1 MAPAA
6 TVALMLLL
14 ARGVW
19 AEPPTETLRDFF
31 TRANQILIDPV
42 TEGRPTECLNAI
54 RKIVNDIFDF
64 REAAEL
70 ALGPAWHVRTP
81 AEQDEFVRL
90 FADSL
95 ERAFV
100 SRVASRAQLN
110 GGVTIRFRGESI
122 DGTLATV
129 RTTIVGKDRREIP
142 LEYRM
147 RQRGDRW
154 AVRDVVFNGV
164 SIVANY
170 RAQLESIIRRS
181 SYETLV
187 MAMKA
192 KTVNVPS
199 VSTAA
204 AVGVARATV
213 QEPPRVE
220 HAVTAAAEGVARA
233 TVQEP
238 PRIEHTVTAAAEGV
252 ARVTVQE
259 PPRIEHT
266 ATAAPGEKAVAF
278 GTDDSHTVATA
289 VAEPESRERAP
300 GDTAERSSTERQPPQ
315 MPSETGPL
323 KEQSKPVTEVRAVS
337 KNPARA
343 KTPSAT
349 TTVYWVQV
357 GAFRHAETAR
367 QLATRLRNDNLPV
380 SVGPGPR
387 GDLLSRVRV
396 GPFVNRA
403 EATVTLRK
411 LQAKGYSPF
420 IAAER
425 N

>member
-1 MAPAA
+1 MTGRLELPQRRRCRMRARRWMAPAA

-42 TEGRPTECLNAI
+42 TEGKPTECLNAI

-129 RTTIVGKDRREIP
+129 RTTIVGKVRREIP

-170 RAQLESIIRRS
+170 RAQLDSIIRRS

-213 QEPPRVE
+213 QEPPR
-220 HAVTAAAEGVARA
+220 
-233 TVQEP
+233 
-238 PRIEHTVTAAAEGV
+238 IEHTVTWSS
-252 ARVTVQE
+252 T
-259 PPRIEHT
+259 PRNFR
-266 ATAAPGEKAVAF
+266 PWMAF
-278 GTDDSHTVATA
+278 GVINT
-289 VAEPESRERAP
+289 PAP
-300 GDTAERSSTERQPPQ
+300 SSF
-315 MPSETGPL
+315 G
-323 KEQSKPVTEVRAVS
+323 A
-337 KNPARA
+337 PAR
-343 KTPSAT
+343 S
-349 TTVYWVQV
+349 
-357 GAFRHAETAR
+357 
-367 QLATRLRNDNLPV
+367 
-380 SVGPGPR
+380 
-387 GDLLSRVRV
+387 
-396 GPFVNRA
+396 
-403 EATVTLRK
+403 
-411 LQAKGYSPF
+411 
-420 IAAER
+420 
-425 N
+425 

>member
-42 TEGRPTECLNAI
+42 TEGKPTECLNAI

-122 DGTLATV
+122 DGGLATV

-170 RAQLESIIRRS
+170 RAQLDRIIRRS
-181 SYETLV
+181 SYVTLV
-187 MAMKA
+187 TAMKA

-199 VSTAA
+199 LSTAA
-204 AVGVARATV
+204 A
-213 QEPPRVE
+213 ES
-220 HAVTAAAEGVARA
+220 VARA

-238 PRIEHTVTAAAEGV
+238 PRIEHTATAAAEDVG
-252 ARVTVQE
+252 RVTVQE
-259 PPRIEHT
+259 LPPIEHT
-266 ATAAPGEKAVAF
+266 ATAAPGE
-278 GTDDSHTVATA
+278 
-289 VAEPESRERAP
+289 
-300 GDTAERSSTERQPPQ
+300 
-315 MPSETGPL
+315 TGRL

-343 KTPSAT
+343 ITPSAT

-380 SVGPGPR
+380 SVGPGSR

-396 GPFVNRA
+396 GPFLNRA
-403 EATVTLRK
+403 EATATLRK
-411 LQAKGYSPF
+411 LQAKGYRPF

>member
-1 MAPAA
+1 MTGRLELPQRRRCSMRARRWMAPAA

-31 TRANQILIDPV
+31 TKANHILVDPV
-42 TEGRPTECLNAI
+42 PEGKPTERLNAI

-70 ALGPAWHVRTP
+70 ALGPGWHARTP

-90 FADSL
+90 FATLL

-110 GGVTIRFRGESI
+110 GGVRIRFRSESI

-129 RTTIVGKDRREIP
+129 RTTIVGKDGSEIP

-154 AVRDVVFNGV
+154 AVRDVVISGV

-170 RAQLESIIRRS
+170 RAQVDSVIRRS

-187 MAMKA
+187 MAMTA
-192 KTVNVPS
+192 KIVNVPS
-199 VSTAA
+199 MSTAA
-204 AVGVARATV
+204 S
-213 QEPPRVE
+213 
-220 HAVTAAAEGVARA
+220 EGVARA
-233 TVQEP
+233 TVQAP
-238 PRIEHTVTAAAEGV
+238 PRIEN
-252 ARVTVQE
+252 
-259 PPRIEHT
+259 T
-266 ATAAPGEKAVAF
+266 ATAAPRPVDFE
-278 GTDDSHTVATA
+278 TDESHAAATA
-289 VAEPESRERAP
+289 VAEPESRRRAP
-300 GDTAERSSTERQPPQ
+300 GDIAERSSTQTQSPQ
-315 MPSETGPL
+315 MPSEKGPL
-323 KEQSKPVTEVRAVS
+323 KEESKPVTEVRAAS
-337 KNPARA
+337 NNPALA
-343 KTPSAT
+343 ITASAT

-357 GAFRHAETAR
+357 GAFRHAEAAR
-367 QLATRLRNDNLPV
+367 RLATRLRNDNLPV

-387 GDLLSRVRV
+387 SDLLSQVRV
-396 GPFVNRA
+396 GPFLHRA

-411 LQAKGYSPF
+411 LQAKGYRPF
-420 IAAER
+420 ITEER

>member
-1 MAPAA
+1 MRARRWMAAIA
-6 TVALMLLL
+6 TVALMILL

-31 TRANQILIDPV
+31 TKANQILIDPV
-42 TEGRPTECLNAI
+42 TEGKPTERLNAI

-70 ALGPAWHVRTP
+70 ALGPEWPMRTP

-90 FADSL
+90 FADL
-95 ERAFV
+95 LQRAFV

-110 GGVTIRFRGESI
+110 GGMTIRFRGESI

-129 RTTIVGKDRREIP
+129 RTTIVGKGGSEIP

-147 RQRGDRW
+147 TQRGDRW
-154 AVRDVVFNGV
+154 AVRDVVIDGV
-164 SIVANY
+164 SIAANY
-170 RAQLESIIRRS
+170 RAQFDSVIRRS

-187 MAMKA
+187 MALKA
-192 KTVNVPS
+192 KTVNVAS
-199 VSTAA
+199 V
-204 AVGVARATV
+204 
-213 QEPPRVE
+213 PM
-220 HAVTAAAEGVARA
+220 AAAEGVAPA

-238 PRIEHTVTAAAEGV
+238 PRIEN
-252 ARVTVQE
+252 
-259 PPRIEHT
+259 T
-266 ATAAPGEKAVAF
+266 ATAAPSERPVDF
-278 GTDDSHTVATA
+278 GTDDSHTAATA

-300 GDTAERSSTERQPPQ
+300 GDTAEQSSTQRQSPQ
-315 MPSETGPL
+315 MPSEKDPL
-323 KEQSKPVTEVRAVS
+323 KEESKPVTEVRVAS
-337 KNPARA
+337 NNPARA
-343 KTPSAT
+343 ITASVT

-357 GAFRHAETAR
+357 GAFRHAEAAR
-367 QLATRLRNDNLPV
+367 RLATRLRNDNLPV

-396 GPFVNRA
+396 GPFLHRA

-411 LQAKGYSPF
+411 LQAKGYRPF
-420 IAAER
+420 ITEER